1 MEKEAA
7 YLIEQLNMVREAF
20 IKQKDTLAVSI
31 RKDLVKADLKD
42 ILYNSNNYEELK
54 TKLNKYIDNLIPCK
68 EE

>member
-7 YLIEQLNMVREAF
+7 YLIEQLNIVREAF

>member
-7 YLIEQLNMVREAF
+7 YLIEQLNIVREAF

-42 ILYNSNNYEELK
+42 ILYNSNSYEELRN
-54 TKLNKYIDNLIPCK
+54 KLNEYIDNLIPGK

>member
-7 YLIEQLNMVREAF
+7 YLIEQLNMVRQAF

-42 ILYNSNNYEELK
+42 ILYNSNSYEELRN
-54 TKLNKYIDNLIPCK
+54 KLNEYIDNLIPSK

>member
-7 YLIEQLNMVREAF
+7 YLIEQLNMVRQAF

-42 ILYNSNNYEELK
+42 ILYNSNSYEELRN
-54 TKLNKYIDNLIPCK
+54 KLNEYIDNLIPGK

>member
-7 YLIEQLNMVREAF
+7 YLIEQLNMVRQAF

-42 ILYNSNNYEELK
+42 ILYNSNSYEELRN
-54 TKLNKYIDNLIPCK
+54 KLNEYIDSLIPGK